1 MWWIITSILSAIVL
15 VCIYII
21 YNLYRKLIVAET
33 VTSSY
38 FNYLDRV
45 SKVLEFVNSKVEE
58 LDSTDSFKSDDEIGF
73 FFNEI
78 KKLNSLLSDFTIT
91 K

>member
-1 MWWIITSILSAIVL
+1 MWWIIISILSAIIL
-15 VCIYII
+15 VCSYII
-21 YNLYRKLIVAET
+21 YNLHRKLVVAET

-38 FNYLDRV
+38 
-45 SKVLEFVNSKVEE
+45 
-58 LDSTDSFKSDDEIGF
+58 KSDDEIGF

-78 KKLNSLLSDFTIT
+78 KKLNSLLSDFTLT

>member
-1 MWWIITSILSAIVL
+1 MWWIIITILIVIIL
-15 VCIYII
+15 IFSYII
-21 YNLYRKLIVAET
+21 YNLHRKLVIAET
-33 VTSSY
+33 ITSSY

-45 SKVLEFVNSKVEE
+45 SKVLEFVNNKVEE

>member
-38 FNYLDRV
+38 FSYLDRV

>member
-1 MWWIITSILSAIVL
+1 MLWIIISILSAIIL
-15 VCIYII
+15 VCGYVI
-21 YNLYRKLIVAET
+21 YNLHRKLVVAET

-38 FNYLDRV
+38 FSYLDRV

>member
-1 MWWIITSILSAIVL
+1 MWWIIITILIVIIL
-15 VCIYII
+15 IFSYII
-21 YNLYRKLIVAET
+21 YNLHRKLVIAET
-33 VTSSY
+33 ITSSY

-45 SKVLEFVNSKVEE
+45 SKVLEFVNNKVEE

-78 KKLNSLLSDFTIT
+78 KKLNSLLSDFTLR

>member
-1 MWWIITSILSAIVL
+1 MVWIITTLSVL
-15 VCIYII
+15 LFICIFII
-21 YNLYRKLIVAET
+21 YNLYKKLIVAET

-38 FNYLDRV
+38 FNYLDSV
-45 SKVLEFVNSKVEE
+45 SRIIEFINNKVEE
-58 LDSTDSFKSDDEIGF
+58 LDKTDSFKSDDEIGF

-78 KKLNSLLSDFTIT
+78 KKLNSLLSDFTLR

>member
-1 MWWIITSILSAIVL
+1 MFWIIISILSAIIL
-15 VCIYII
+15 VCGYVI

-33 VTSSY
+33 VTTSY
-38 FNYLDRV
+38 FSYLDRV

-58 LDSTDSFKSDDEIGF
+58 LDNNDSFKSDDEIGF

>member
-1 MWWIITSILSAIVL
+1 MWIIISILSAIIL
-15 VCIYII
+15 VCSYII
-21 YNLYRKLIVAET
+21 HNLHRKLVVAET

>member
-1 MWWIITSILSAIVL
+1 MVWIITTLSVL
-15 VCIYII
+15 LFICIFII
-21 YNLYRKLIVAET
+21 YNLYKKLIVAET

-38 FNYLDRV
+38 FNYLDSV
-45 SKVLEFVNSKVEE
+45 SRIIEFINNKVKE
-58 LDSTDSFKSDDEIGF
+58 LDKTDSFKSDDEIGF

-78 KKLNSLLSDFTIT
+78 KKLNSLLSDFTLR

>member
-1 MWWIITSILSAIVL
+1 MWWIIISILSAIVL

>member
-1 MWWIITSILSAIVL
+1 MFWIIISILSAIIL
-15 VCIYII
+15 VCGYVI

-33 VTSSY
+33 VTTSY
-38 FNYLDRV
+38 FSYLDRV

-58 LDSTDSFKSDDEIGF
+58 LDNNDSFKSDDEIGF

-78 KKLNSLLSDFTIT
+78 KKLNSLLSDFTLT